1 MRVHRRILPAALL
14 CLAALAPVGVVARP
28 GRMPLLPMGVYSC
41 FRPVFHPSS
50 NRQVLAAT
58 GIEIRLTSRDSYL
71 LSRSSVTSGSYTWM
85 PGFGQ
90 IRWHSGELHGTPT
103 HYHVSAKQ
111 PPTLLL
117 IQPLG
122 RRGNWLCVRQRA

>member
-1 MRVHRRILPAALL
+1 MRAHRRILPAAVL
-14 CLAALAPVGVVARP
+14 CLAALAPAGTVARP